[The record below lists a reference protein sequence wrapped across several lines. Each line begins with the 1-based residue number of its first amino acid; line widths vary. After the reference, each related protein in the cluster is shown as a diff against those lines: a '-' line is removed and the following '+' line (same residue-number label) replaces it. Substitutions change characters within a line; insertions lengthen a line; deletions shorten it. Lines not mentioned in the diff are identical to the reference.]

1 MEAFSTF
8 DVSVVEADNL
18 CGLEYTFVIAQSPY
32 QIQYECFF
40 FLTSK
45 LNSGYISSCD
55 RLINAIWSS
64 CLKPLHNEKYRES
77 D

>member
-32 QIQYECFF
+32 QIQYGCFF
-40 FLTSK
+40 SP
-45 LNSGYISSCD
+45 YIK
-55 RLINAIWSS
+55 A
-64 CLKPLHNEKYRES
+64 E
-77 D
+77 